1 MSSSKTSPTPTG
13 TATLLL
19 ETATKLITSLPKS
32 DTHSVASAA
41 LDSAGKIHTGLNVY
55 HFTGGPCAE
64 LVVLG
69 VAAAAG
75 VGVGLSAETTLTAI
89 VAVDNSGKVLS
100 PCGRCRQVLA
110 DLWPG
115 IGVVVDQADRDGAGN
130 GEGEEGQEKVL
141 TVMSLGELL
150 PWGSLFTTTHSNL
163 FSARKFE
170 SNTKQPA

>member
-1 MSSSKTSPTPTG
+1 MSADAN
-13 TATLLL
+13 ATILL
-19 ETATKLITSLPKS
+19 EIASNLIDSVPKS

-41 LDSAGKIHTGLNVY
+41 MDSSGRIHTGLNVY

-69 VAAAAG
+69 AAAAAG
-75 VGVGLSAETTLTAI
+75 VGVGLSTEIQLTTI

-115 IGVVVDQADRDGAGN
+115 IGVVVDQADA
-130 GEGEEGQEKVL
+130 EEGREKVL
-141 TVMSLGELL
+141 RVVGMEELL
-150 PWGSLFTTTHSNL
+150 PWGYVWAYQS
-163 FSARKFE
+163 
-170 SNTKQPA
+170 